1 VLKGRTFSARYLRRF
16 LMKNGRF
23 RDAQIRGILR
33 KAESGVPISELCR
46 EHGMSRV
53 SFSKWRSK
61 YGGFPFR

>member
-1 VLKGRTFSARYLRRF
+1 
-16 LMKNGRF
+16 MKNGRF

-46 EHGMSRV
+46 EHGISRV

-61 YGGFPFR
+61 YGGLPFR